1 METEKNISGI
11 SENLAESI
19 AEQKEL
25 ELKSRPKGV
34 LDGVRVAVSVSDN
47 EDLEHL
53 GLSTQHLKDIMIE
66 LARYIMANGGT
77 LLYGGHLKNEGFTK
91 LFAELSYQY
100 KFLNDK
106 SFRFINYFPFP
117 NSNSLTLE
125 IKADF
130 VKQQVEP
137 VIIDTPSHLGDIDK
151 NRKYDAFNNMKDRYI
166 FSECFSDM
174 RRIMADKS
182 YARLLLGGKQ
192 SNFLGYLPGIIEEA
206 YYSLKANKPIYIIGG
221 FGGAAKS
228 LSRVILG
235 EVPKEFTNEFQY
247 NNSFIQKFKKE
258 FDGKASVP
266 IDYQNLLEFFRQC
279 HLDKLSGMNGLSVDE
294 NLVLFESQNI
304 HEIVFLIM
312 KGLKKV
318 NEKPSL

>member
-1 METEKNISGI
+1 MEAEKNISGI

-25 ELKSRPKGV
+25 EIKSRQKGI
-34 LDGVRVAVSVSDN
+34 LDGIRIAVSVSDN
-47 EDLEHL
+47 EDLEQL
-53 GLSTQHLKDIMIE
+53 GLSIQHLKDVMIE

-100 KFLNDK
+100 KYLNDK
-106 SFRFINYFPFP
+106 SLRFVNYFPFP

-130 VKQQVEP
+130 IMQQVEP
-137 VIIDTPSHLGDIDK
+137 VVIDIPKHLGEVDK
-151 NRKYDAFNNMKDRYI
+151 SKPYDAETNIEDKYI
-166 FSECFSDM
+166 FSECYSDM
-174 RRIMADKS
+174 RRIMADES
-182 YARLLLGGKQ
+182 QARILLCGKQ
-192 SNFLGYLPGIIEEA
+192 SKFLGYMPGIVEEA
-206 YYSLKANKPIYIIGG
+206 YYSLKANKPVYIIGG

-228 LSRVILG
+228 LSKVICG
-235 EVPKEFTNEFQY
+235 EVPKELTNEFQY
-247 NNSFIQKFKKE
+247 DNPFNQEFKKIYV
-258 FDGKASVP
+258 DKASVP
-266 IDYQNLLEFFRQC
+266 IDY
-279 HLDKLSGMNGLSVDE
+279 DKLIDFFKQFNIDRFSEINGLSVNE

-312 KGLKKV
+312 KGLKQIT
-318 NEKPSL
+318 NR

>member
-1 METEKNISGI
+1 MEAEKNISGI

-19 AEQKEL
+19 AEQNEL
-25 ELKSRPKGV
+25 EVKSRQKGV
-34 LDGVRVAVSVSDN
+34 LNGIRVAVSVSDN
-47 EDLEHL
+47 EDLEQL
-53 GLSTQHLKDIMIE
+53 GLSTHHLKDVMIE

-106 SFRFINYFPFP
+106 SFRFVNYFPFP

-130 VKQQVEP
+130 VKQQVAP
-137 VIIDTPSHLGDIDK
+137 IVIEIPRHLGVIDK
-151 NRKYDAFNNMKDRYI
+151 NKKYDTFNNIEDRYI

-174 RRIMADKS
+174 RRIMADES
-182 YARLLLGGKQ
+182 NARILLGGKQ
-192 SNFLGYLPGIIEEA
+192 SNYLGYLPGIIEEA

-228 LSRVILG
+228 LSNVIQG
-235 EVPKEFTNEFQY
+235 FVPKELTNEFQY
-247 NNSFIQKFKKE
+247 SNSFIQEFKE
-258 FDGKASVP
+258 AFSDKASVP
-266 IDYQNLLEFFRQC
+266 IDYNDLLDFIKQFPLERI
-279 HLDKLSGMNGLSVDE
+279 SEMNGLTVDE
-294 NLVLFESQNI
+294 NLVLFASQNI
-304 HEIVFLIM
+304 HEIVILIM
-312 KGLKKV
+312 KGLKQID
-318 NEKPSL
+318 EKPSL

>member
-1 METEKNISGI
+1 MEAEKNISGI
-11 SENLAESI
+11 SENLSESI
-19 AEQKEL
+19 AVQKEL
-25 ELKSRPKGV
+25 EVKSRQKAILNGI
-34 LDGVRVAVSVSDN
+34 RVAVSVSDN

-53 GLSTQHLKDIMIE
+53 GLSTQHLKDVMIE
-66 LARYIMANGGT
+66 LARYIMATGGT
-77 LLYGGHLKNEGFTK
+77 LLYGGHLKNEGFTQ

-106 SFRFINYFPFP
+106 SFRFVNYFPFP

-137 VIIDTPSHLGDIDK
+137 VLIEIPEHLGDIDK
-151 NRKYDAFNNMKDRYI
+151 NRNYDPFNSIEDRYI
-166 FSECFSDM
+166 FSECFSNM
-174 RRIMADKS
+174 RRIMANES
-182 YARLLLGGKQ
+182 NVRFLLGGKQ

-206 YYSLKANKPIYIIGG
+206 YCSLHANKPIYIIGG

-247 NNSFIQKFKKE
+247 SNPIIQEFKNVYSE
-258 FDGKASVP
+258 IASVP
-266 IDYQNLLEFFRQC
+266 IDYPNLIDFFRQYN
-279 HLDKLSGMNGLSVDE
+279 LDRLSDMNGLNVDE
-294 NLVLFESQNI
+294 NKVLFESQNI

-312 KGLKKV
+312 KGLK
-318 NEKPSL
+318 NLSSQ

>member
-1 METEKNISGI
+1 MEAEKNISGI

-25 ELKSRPKGV
+25 KLKSRQKGI
-34 LDGVRVAVSVSDN
+34 LDGIRIAVSASDN

-53 GLSTQHLKDIMIE
+53 GLSIQHLKDVMIE

-77 LLYGGHLKNEGFTK
+77 LLYGGHLKNEGFTR

-100 KFLNDK
+100 KYLDDK
-106 SFRFINYFPFP
+106 SFRFVNYFPFP
-117 NSNSLTLE
+117 NSNSLTLV

-137 VIIDTPSHLGDIDK
+137 VTIEIPKHLGDIDK
-151 NRKYDAFNNMKDRYI
+151 NRKYDPFNNIEDRYI

-174 RRIMADKS
+174 RRIMANES
-182 YARLLLGGKQ
+182 HARFLLGGKQ

-206 YYSLKANKPIYIIGG
+206 YYSLQANKPIYIIGG

-228 LSRVILG
+228 LSRVIRG

-247 NNSFIQKFKKE
+247 SNSFIQEFKKTYS
-258 FDGKASVP
+258 DKASVL
-266 IDYQNLLEFFRQC
+266 IDYNQLFDFFKQYNLERFS
-279 HLDKLSGMNGLSVDE
+279 KMNGLSVDE
-294 NLVLFESQNI
+294 NIVLFESQNI

-312 KGLKKV
+312 KGLKVISK
-318 NEKPSL
+318 K

>member
-1 METEKNISGI
+1 MEAEKNISGI

-25 ELKSRPKGV
+25 ELKSRQNGV
-34 LDGVRVAVSVSDN
+34 LDGIQIAVSVSAN

-53 GLSTQHLKDIMIE
+53 GLSTQHLKDVMIE
-66 LARYIMANGGT
+66 LARYIMVNGGT

-106 SFRFINYFPFP
+106 SFRFVNYFPFP

-130 VKQQVEP
+130 IKQQVKP
-137 VIIDTPSHLGDIDK
+137 VVIELPEHLSNIDK
-151 NRKYDAFNNMKDRYI
+151 NRKYDPFNNIEDRYI

-174 RRIMADKS
+174 RRIMANES
-182 YARLLLGGKQ
+182 HARILLGGKQ

-206 YYSLKANKPIYIIGG
+206 FYSLQANKPIYIIGG

-228 LSRVILG
+228 LSRVIRR
-235 EVPKEFTNEFQY
+235 EVPEEFTNEFQY
-247 NNSFIQKFKKE
+247 DNSFMQEFKKVNS
-258 FDGKASVP
+258 DKASVP
-266 IDYQNLLEFFRQC
+266 IDYQNLLDFFGQYN
-279 HLDKLSGMNGLSVDE
+279 LDRLSQMNGLNVDE
-294 NLVLFESQNI
+294 NLVLLESQNI

-312 KGLKKV
+312 KGLRNV
-318 NEKPSL
+318 NYKPNL

>member
-1 METEKNISGI
+1 MEAEKNISGI
-11 SENLAESI
+11 SENLADSI

-25 ELKSRPKGV
+25 EVKTIQKGI
-34 LDGVRVAVSVSDN
+34 LDGMRIAVSVSDN
-47 EDLEHL
+47 EDREHL
-53 GLSTQHLKDIMIE
+53 GLSIQHLRDVMIE

-137 VIIDTPSHLGDIDK
+137 VVIDIPKHLGEVDK
-151 NRKYDAFNNMKDRYI
+151 NRKYDPFNNIEDRYI

-174 RRIMADKS
+174 RRKMAIES
-182 YARLLLGGKQ
+182 HARILLGGKQ
-192 SNFLGYLPGIIEEA
+192 SNYLGYMPGIIEEA
-206 YYSLKANKPIYIIGG
+206 YYSLKTNKPIYIIGG

-228 LSRVILG
+228 LSKIILG
-235 EVPKEFTNEFQY
+235 EVPNELTNEFQY
-247 NNSFIQKFKKE
+247 NNSFIQEFKKVYN
-258 FDGKASVP
+258 GKASVP
-266 IDYQNLLEFFRQC
+266 LDYQNLSEFFRQYN
-279 HLDKLSGMNGLSVDE
+279 LEILSEMNGLSVDE
-294 NLVLFESQNI
+294 ILILFESQNI
-304 HEIVFLIM
+304 HEIVFLII
-312 KGLKKV
+312 KGLMQISIRK
-318 NEKPSL
+318 

>member
-1 METEKNISGI
+1 MEPEKNISGI

-19 AEQKEL
+19 SEQKEL
-25 ELKSRPKGV
+25 ELKSRQNGV
-34 LDGVRVAVSVSDN
+34 LSGIRIAVSVSDN

-53 GLSTQHLKDIMIE
+53 GLSTQHLKDVMIE

-106 SFRFINYFPFP
+106 SFRFVNYFPFP
-117 NSNSLTLE
+117 NSNSLSLE

-137 VIIDTPSHLGDIDK
+137 VVIEIPKHLGEVDI
-151 NRKYDAFNNMKDRYI
+151 NRKYDPFNSIEDRYI

-174 RRIMADKS
+174 RNIMAQNS
-182 YARLLLGGKQ
+182 HTRILLGGKQ
-192 SNFLGYLPGIIEEA
+192 RKFLGYLPGIIEEA
-206 YYSLKANKPIYIIGG
+206 YFTLNANKPVYIIGG

-228 LSRVILG
+228 LSKVICG
-235 EVPKEFTNEFQY
+235 EIPKELTNEFHY
-247 NNSFIQKFKKE
+247 DNPFIKEFKKSYS
-258 FDGKASVP
+258 DNSSVP
-266 IDYQNLLEFFRQC
+266 IDY
-279 HLDKLSGMNGLSVDE
+279 DKLINFFNQFNLDRYSEMNGLSVDE
-294 NLVLFESQNI
+294 NIVLFESQNI
-304 HEIVFLIM
+304 HEIIFLIM
-312 KGLKKV
+312 KGLKIVHK
-318 NEKPSL
+318 KPSL

>member
-1 METEKNISGI
+1 MEAEKNISGI

-19 AEQKEL
+19 AEQKEF
-25 ELKSRPKGV
+25 EAKSRQKGV
-34 LDGVRVAVSVSDN
+34 LNGIRVAVSVSDN
-47 EDLEHL
+47 EDLELL
-53 GLSTQHLKDIMIE
+53 GLSTHHLKDVMIE

-77 LLYGGHLKNEGFTK
+77 LLYGGHLKNEGFTMI
-91 LFAELSYQY
+91 FAELSYQY

-106 SFRFINYFPFP
+106 SFRFVNYFPFP

-130 VKQQVEP
+130 VKQQVRP
-137 VIIDTPSHLGDIDK
+137 VVIEIPRHLGEIDK
-151 NRKYDAFNNMKDRYI
+151 NRKYDPFNNIEDRYI

-174 RRIMADKS
+174 RKIMANES
-182 YARLLLGGKQ
+182 NARILLGGKQ
-192 SNFLGYLPGIIEEA
+192 SNYLGYLPGIIEEA

-228 LSRVILG
+228 LSNVIRG
-235 EVPKEFTNEFQY
+235 FVPKELTNEFQY
-247 NNSFIQKFKKE
+247 SNSFIQEFKKVYS
-258 FDGKASVP
+258 DKASVP
-266 IDYQNLLEFFRQC
+266 IDYYDLLDFLKQFHIER
-279 HLDKLSGMNGLSVDE
+279 LSEMNGLTVDE

-304 HEIVFLIM
+304 HEIVILIM
-312 KGLKKV
+312 KGLKKI

>member
-1 METEKNISGI
+1 MEAEKNISGI
-11 SENLAESI
+11 SENLADSI

-25 ELKSRPKGV
+25 EVKTKQKGI
-34 LDGVRVAVSVSDN
+34 LDGMRIAVSVSDN

-53 GLSTQHLKDIMIE
+53 GLSIQHLRDVMIE

-137 VIIDTPSHLGDIDK
+137 VVIDIPKHLGEVDK
-151 NRKYDAFNNMKDRYI
+151 NRKYDPFNNIEDRYI

-174 RRIMADKS
+174 RRKMAIES
-182 YARLLLGGKQ
+182 HARILLGGKQ
-192 SNFLGYLPGIIEEA
+192 SNYLGYMPGIIEEA
-206 YYSLKANKPIYIIGG
+206 YYSLKTNKPIYIIGG

-228 LSRVILG
+228 LSKIILG
-235 EVPKEFTNEFQY
+235 EVPNELTNEFQY
-247 NNSFIQKFKKE
+247 NNSFIQEFKKVYN
-258 FDGKASVP
+258 GKASVP
-266 IDYQNLLEFFRQC
+266 LDYQYLSEFFRQYN
-279 HLDKLSGMNGLSVDE
+279 LEILSEMNGLSVDE
-294 NLVLFESQNI
+294 NLILFESQNI
-304 HEIVFLIM
+304 HEIVFLII
-312 KGLKKV
+312 KGLMQISIRK
-318 NEKPSL
+318 

>member
-1 METEKNISGI
+1 MEAKKNISGI

-19 AEQKEL
+19 TEQKEL
-25 ELKSRPKGV
+25 ELKSRQNGV
-34 LDGVRVAVSVSDN
+34 LNGIRIAVSVSDN
-47 EDLEHL
+47 EDLERI
-53 GLSTQHLKDIMIE
+53 GLSTQHLKDVMIE
-66 LARYIMANGGT
+66 LARYLMANGGT

-106 SFRFINYFPFP
+106 SFRFVNYFPFP
-117 NSNSLTLE
+117 NSNSLSLE

-130 VKQQVEP
+130 IKQQVEP
-137 VIIDTPSHLGDIDK
+137 VLIEIPKHLGDIDK
-151 NRKYDAFNNMKDRYI
+151 NRNYAPFNNIEDRYI

-174 RRIMADKS
+174 RRIMANES
-182 YARLLLGGKQ
+182 HARFLLGGKQ
-192 SNFLGYLPGIIEEA
+192 RNYLGYLPGIIEEA
-206 YYSLKANKPIYIIGG
+206 YYSIQANKPIYIIGG

-228 LSRVILG
+228 LSRVIRG
-235 EVPKEFTNEFQY
+235 EVPKELTNEFQY
-247 NNSFIQKFKKE
+247 NNAFIQEFKKTYSE
-258 FDGKASVP
+258 KASVP
-266 IDYQNLLEFFRQC
+266 IDYEKLIDFFKQYHLERF
-279 HLDKLSGMNGLSVDE
+279 SEMNCLSVDE
-294 NLVLFESQNI
+294 NIVLFESQNI